1 VRLYSIKLALCVC
14 LALRLYADD
23 GNPQNSKAGL
33 AVNRLIKAARIYD
46 KEEMSA
52 ASMALS
58 KIGKPAVP
66 ALIRAMDD
74 FDDNVRWQAV
84 VAMGRIGYPGA
95 KAAMPVIVKALGD
108 IDPDVRAA
116 SAVTLGIFKQKSP
129 HILQALQRILKDQHG
144 MVRADAH
151 WAMWELI
158 SEPGTVPALISLLKH
173 KDWMASHAAARHLGE
188 IGKPAVQSLIRYLS
202 SDTSGGRHLAAES
215 LGRIGHDA
223 SPGIPTLISALAEE
237 NKLVVEASIRSLGQI
252 GNAALNPLVK
262 VLKSETSDARKG
274 AIRALGELGEGASM
288 AVPDLLKL
296 LKSELEMQEYCIRT
310 FGLIGPRSEAAVSE
324 IGGFLNHPNPDF
336 RGAAAQALG
345 QIGQAS
351 AVTLPKLRD
360 LANRERA
367 DFVRAAA
374 GHAVKV
380 IVEAEQI
387 LADRKKAARK

>member
-1 VRLYSIKLALCVC
+1 MAVGAAVGVLASSG
-14 LALRLYADD
+14 D
-23 GNPQNSKAGL
+23 
-33 AVNRLIKAARIYD
+33 AVAVGGTA
-46 KEEMSA
+46 
-52 ASMALS
+52 
-58 KIGKPAVP
+58 AVP
-66 ALIRAMDD
+66 VGCGVLAIAT
-74 FDDNVRWQAV
+74 V
-84 VAMGRIGYPGA
+84 VA
-95 KAAMPVIVKALGD
+95 
-108 IDPDVRAA
+108 
-116 SAVTLGIFKQKSP
+116 
-129 HILQALQRILKDQHG
+129 
-144 MVRADAH
+144 
-151 WAMWELI
+151 
-158 SEPGTVPALISLLKH
+158 TV
-173 KDWMASHAAARHLGE
+173 
-188 IGKPAVQSLIRYLS
+188 V
-202 SDTSGGRHLAAES
+202 
-215 LGRIGHDA
+215 
-223 SPGIPTLISALAEE
+223 
-237 NKLVVEASIRSLGQI
+237 
-252 GNAALNPLVK
+252 
-262 VLKSETSDARKG
+262 
-274 AIRALGELGEGASM
+274 GEGASM